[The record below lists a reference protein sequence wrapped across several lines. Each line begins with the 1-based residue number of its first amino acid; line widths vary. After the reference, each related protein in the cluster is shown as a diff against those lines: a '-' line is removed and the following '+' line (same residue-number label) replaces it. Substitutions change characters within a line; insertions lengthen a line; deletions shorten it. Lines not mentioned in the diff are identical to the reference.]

1 VLCAVG
7 RGGCFAMSYREMG
20 TGLRAG
26 VDGRLI
32 NNEAGDCVDDI
43 RRYKTQ
49 VKSIYRSIDRMRKS
63 AFKVGLSE
71 PPRDPRLNSVGGCV
85 RGAALV

>member
-1 VLCAVG
+1 
-7 RGGCFAMSYREMG
+7 
-20 TGLRAG
+20 
-26 VDGRLI
+26 
-32 NNEAGDCVDDI
+32 
-43 RRYKTQ
+43 